1 MQLFFVGSTEGMTHH
16 QKKVVK
22 EFLEDNKDSIDRIL
36 HGDGRGADEEFHGI
50 CHELGLINKIY
61 IHPLNKREKRALC
74 KSPYIAE
81 PTTYYLR
88 KKELLKKASFLLAA
102 TSNYQTNPVFGCWP
116 MVDAAKEKPIP
127 VLIIFPD
134 GTIRKVNHE
143 KMVEGN

>member
-50 CHELGLINKIY
+50 CHELGLINKIC

-74 KSPYIAE
+74 KAPYIAE

-102 TSNYQTNPVFGCWP
+102 TSTYQANPVFGCWP